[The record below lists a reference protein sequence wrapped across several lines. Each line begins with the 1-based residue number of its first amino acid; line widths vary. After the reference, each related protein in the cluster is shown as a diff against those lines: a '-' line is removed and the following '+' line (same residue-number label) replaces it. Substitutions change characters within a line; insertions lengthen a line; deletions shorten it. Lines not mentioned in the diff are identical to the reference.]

1 MPTSDDNTPE
11 ADLEIPSKMDVLE
24 ESLAVLILVQNALD
38 RANFSMSSIHLNNAI
53 ETLKADR
60 VRLREQF
67 KV

>member
-1 MPTSDDNTPE
+1 MDT
-11 ADLEIPSKMDVLE
+11 ADENAPHAGLGIPSKMDVLK
-24 ESLAVLILVQNALD
+24 ESLAMLILVQNALD

>member
-1 MPTSDDNTPE
+1 MPTSDDKTPE
-11 ADLEIPSKMDVLE
+11 ANLDIPSKMDVLD

-38 RANFSMSSIHLNNAI
+38 RAHFSMSSIHLNNAI

-60 VRLREQF
+60 VRLQEQF